1 MTLYIMKPTI
11 KSFLAYC
18 IKWLLGCTLLV
29 VLAGCDGAAEIPKE
43 PMRTVRVET
52 VSANNTL
59 MQRRFTGRIDAVSTV
74 DLSFQVPGRLIKLPT
89 QEGVFI
95 TKGSVIAALDQN
107 DFRLAVDQAKAQ
119 FDLAKLDLIR
129 KRNLLK
135 SGSLPKA
142 MLDQAE
148 TAYKLSQVG
157 LETARRNQSYT
168 QIIAPFDALFSQR
181 LIDNYTN
188 VGAHQPI
195 ARVQDLTELRVHIN
209 IPEHL
214 MGLLEQTDDFKAE
227 AVFKDRPGQRFPLS
241 YREHMTEASSV
252 AQTYEVVF
260 GLSKEGNQ
268 QVLPG
273 MTAAVIISKKEGA
286 DAPDFTIPVS
296 AIDYDEQGA
305 ARVWIFNPQTEVVS
319 ARKVILGTIKKQ
331 KIPVLSGLE
340 QGELVVTA
348 GAHLLR
354 EGMSVRRFVAF

>member
-1 MTLYIMKPTI
+1 MTLYIMKSPI
-11 KSFLAYC
+11 KSSSIYFIQRVFVSA
-18 IKWLLGCTLLV
+18 LLIM
-29 VLAGCDGAAEIPKE
+29 LAGCDGAAEIPKE

-52 VSANNTL
+52 VSVNNTL

-95 TKGSVIAALDQN
+95 AKGSVIAALDQN

-119 FDLAKLDLIR
+119 FDLAKLDLTR

-157 LETARRNQSYT
+157 LEAARRNQSYT
-168 QIIAPFDALFSQR
+168 QIITPFDALFSQR

-188 VGAHQPI
+188 VGAYQPI
-195 ARVQDLTELRVHIN
+195 ARVQDLTELRVRIN
-209 IPEHL
+209 IPEN
-214 MGLLEQTDDFKAE
+214 MVSLLEQTSEFKAE
-227 AVFKDRPGQRFPLS
+227 AVFKGRPEQRFPLS

-260 GLSKEGNQ
+260 GLSRDDNQ

-273 MTAAVIISKKEGA
+273 MTVVVIISKNEGA
-286 DAPDFTIPVS
+286 QAAQFAIPVS
-296 AIDYDEQGA
+296 AIDYDETGA
-305 ARVWIFNPQTEVVS
+305 PRVWIFEPKTETVN
-319 ARKVILGTIKKQ
+319 ARQVTLGTIKKQ
-331 KIPVLSGLE
+331 KIPVLSGLQQDE
-340 QGELVVTA
+340 QIVTA